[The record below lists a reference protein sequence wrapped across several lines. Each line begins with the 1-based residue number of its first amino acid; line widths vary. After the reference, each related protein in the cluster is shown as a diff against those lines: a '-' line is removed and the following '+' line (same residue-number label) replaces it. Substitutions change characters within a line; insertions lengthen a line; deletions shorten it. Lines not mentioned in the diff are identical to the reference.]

1 MESIIDGIEAIQW
14 AKEISKIPDGVFTV
28 AFFSYSSQRR
38 MSSDKLTVKEGCK
51 MRAQMP
57 NEKIEIDSD
66 NLFLFTDGKGQPR
79 MCYRYLIRFMAF
91 PNGGFKMHKIN
102 WL

>member
-1 MESIIDGIEAIQW
+1 
-14 AKEISKIPDGVFTV
+14 
-28 AFFSYSSQRR
+28 
-38 MSSDKLTVKEGCK
+38 
-51 MRAQMP
+51 MP
-57 NEKIEIDSD
+57 NEKIQIDSD

-91 PNGGFKMHKIN
+91 PNDGYKMHKIN